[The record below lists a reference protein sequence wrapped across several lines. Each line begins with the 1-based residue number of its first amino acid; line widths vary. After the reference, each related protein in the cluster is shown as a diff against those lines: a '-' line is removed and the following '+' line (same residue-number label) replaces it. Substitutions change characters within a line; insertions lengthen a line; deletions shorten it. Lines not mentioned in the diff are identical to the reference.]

1 MSAIVALKQ
10 DLALRSKEYAKIL
23 PRHVPLERFTR
34 SVVIA
39 CAKTPALLDCNR
51 SSLFLA
57 VQQACQLGLDCSGTL
72 GSAYLIPF
80 KGQVQ
85 LIPGYRGLIDLAK
98 RSGQV
103 KNVYAHAVYEND
115 EFEITLGTHGDVKH
129 KPYTKGD
136 RGDIVSVYAVAM
148 LEDGVQFDFMTKS
161 DVDRIKSRSRAGG
174 NGPWQSDFA
183 EMAKKTVV
191 RRLFKYLPVS
201 TDLATALEIE
211 DRVEDGG
218 SGPDVMDV
226 AETPVSTQSDVEFEI
241 VAPAPAAPIITPNEN
256 PTETFAERL
265 KRKGMK

>member
-136 RGDIVSVYAVAM
+136 RGDLVSVYAVAM
-148 LEDGVQFDFMTKS
+148 LEDGIQFDFMTKS
-161 DVDRIKSRSRAGG
+161 DVDRIKGRSRAGG
-174 NGPWQSDFA
+174 SGPWTSDFA

-211 DRVEDGG
+211 DRVEDGS
-218 SGPDVMDV
+218 SGPEVLDV
-226 AETPVSTQSDVEFEI
+226 AETPAPAQFDVDVDVEV
-241 VAPAPAAPIITPNEN
+241 VAPTLQPAPEN

-265 KRKGMK
+265 KRKGAIK